1 MHLLV
6 IRHGIAEERSSTEDD
21 PSRRL
26 TPAGERR
33 VKEVRR
39 GLRRLGWRFDRLHTS
54 PWARAARTAQL
65 LQPLCSSDPR
75 ATDLLVQS
83 PRADLLSLIAESAF
97 STNARRAT
105 AVVGHQPWLG
115 ELVSWLAFGDSRHH
129 DAIVLKKAS
138 VVWLDGTPTPG
149 GMSLRALIPPSVLAS
164 I

>member
-6 IRHGIAEERSSTEDD
+6 IRHGIAEERSLTQDD
-21 PSRRL
+21 ANRRL

-39 GLRRLGWRFDRLHTS
+39 GLRRRGWRCDRVHSS
-54 PWARAARTAQL
+54 PWLRAARTAEL
-65 LQPLCSSDPR
+65 LLPLSSSDPR
-75 ATDLLVQS
+75 TTDLLVQS
-83 PRADLLSLIAESAF
+83 PRADLLSLISESA
-97 STNARRAT
+97 STHQRRAT

-129 DAIVLKKAS
+129 DAIVLKKAG
-138 VVWLDGTPTPG
+138 VVWLEGTATPG
-149 GMSLRALIPPSVLAS
+149 GMSVRALIPPSLLRS